1 MHSISPLV
9 SRVVSVA
16 VLGCTLLGALV
27 SAAAEPPVLKVEG
40 QPLAAQ
46 VKRVLDGL
54 EMLGTPLPAEALK
67 ELQPALEAKDVTRI
81 QKILDQHVLFVVDDN
96 GDGKVTATSGPARP
110 VLQQG
115 GFIPALVKVLNR
127 PGKRDRLW
135 IQSPQAGAVYAGASR
150 FSLER
155 QQQTELNVWEK

>member
-1 MHSISPLV
+1 MHSISPLA

-54 EMLGTPLPAEALK
+54 EMLGTPLPAEARK

-81 QKILDQHVLFVVDDN
+81 QKILDQHVLFVVGRSLGGEGRRQRHRDQEQQR
-96 GDGKVTATSGPARP
+96 GDPACRIE
-110 VLQQG
+110 G
-115 GFIPALVKVLNR
+115 SSAAIGAC
-127 PGKRDRLW
+127 DR
-135 IQSPQAGAVYAGASR
+135 
-150 FSLER
+150 
-155 QQQTELNVWEK
+155 K